1 MNKVNAFCKKSDFW
15 KSKETKDGHIIVR
28 FNETTSGDIVEYS
41 EAETEN
47 TVEALRELM
56 TVAIEDYD
64 KSPMVN
70 SFVIDGKRIWLDRE
84 TRLALRQRFV
94 AEQATGATK
103 TRLWYGT
110 NVFDLNVADAIK
122 MLNEIEIYACK
133 CYDTTAAHKASV
145 QKLTT
150 PAAILAYDNQSG
162 YPEKLTFN
170 SATDAAAKQQP
181 TEPSTTEGASTKG
194 STTDGTD
201 TTETAATTSA

>member
-1 MNKVNAFCKKSDFW
+1 MLILGVPAEWWNKVYATGHYGKFTIRRNHQQKIKSMNKVNAFCKKSDFW

-162 YPEKLTFN
+162 YPEKLTF
-170 SATDAAAKQQP
+170 
-181 TEPSTTEGASTKG
+181 STKQ
-194 STTDGTD
+194 
-201 TTETAATTSA
+201 A